1 MLNEN
6 SFTCLV
12 KSKTVK
18 HEVSRTVKLPLWWLF
33 SGSTIVIYDSRVIV
47 STNFQV
53 TDFLKVYNIVS
64 FKLIC
69 WNDLLVQILIS
80 RNYFCRLKQVW
91 LKSLVLISLSL
102 SLYFCCFKRSVFV
115 CMCSCYDEDDNLNLI
130 RRLVFALFNFCSV
143 HKLEDSLKVAVR
155 APFTNYKFR
164 FSPSSSSHRT
174 FYESLISGG
183 EHFNTACLLAVW
195 PDWRFFALWATIPK
209 PVATISLPKST
220 HIVRQFL

>member
-143 HKLEDSLKVAVR
+143 HKLEDYFEGGCPCALHKLLV
-155 APFTNYKFR
+155 PFFPIIIIA
-164 FSPSSSSHRT
+164 SDV
-174 FYESLISGG
+174 L
-183 EHFNTACLLAVW
+183 
-195 PDWRFFALWATIPK
+195 
-209 PVATISLPKST
+209 
-220 HIVRQFL
+220 